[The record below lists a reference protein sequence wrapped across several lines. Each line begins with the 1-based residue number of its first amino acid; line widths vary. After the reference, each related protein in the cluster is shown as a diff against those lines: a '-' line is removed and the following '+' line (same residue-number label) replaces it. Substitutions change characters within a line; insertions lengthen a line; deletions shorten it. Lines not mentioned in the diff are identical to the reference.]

1 MTERLRA
8 LGNRAANA
16 HLVVN
21 ALFDQPVLRVA
32 DVTDIINNTPST
44 VYRLVADLEKV
55 NILHPIKT
63 PGEESVFCF
72 SRVLKFIPLVDNYYC
87 INTQKSRYNYPN
99 KEVKFSNR
107 ASTPSIWKQIKTPLP
122 NGYNKAKDHRS

>member
-21 ALFDQPVLRVA
+21 DLFDQPVLRVA

-44 VYRLVADLEKV
+44 VYRLVADLEKL

-63 PGEESVFCF
+63 PG
-72 SRVLKFIPLVDNYYC
+72 R
-87 INTQKSRYNYPN
+87 SRYFAFPEYLNL
-99 KEVKFSNR
+99 FR
-107 ASTPSIWKQIKTPLP
+107 
-122 NGYNKAKDHRS
+122 